1 MTTCGRA
8 PGAPGRSLAA
18 GRHMLD
24 IRNLCKH
31 FGGIKAVD
39 ECSFSVEAGSITAL
53 IGPNGAGKTTAFNCI
68 SRTMTPTSGEVW
80 LDGERIDELRPHK
93 ITARGLSRTFQISRN
108 LADMTVLENVVCQSR
123 INGWRDF
130 FKPAMSAEEIDKAMG
145 ILDFLG
151 ITRLAHED
159 GANLSYGQKKL
170 MDLAALLMSDPKI
183 ILLDEPAGGVNPTL
197 LEEIIGHIREL
208 NRNGL
213 TVLIV
218 EHNMD
223 LIMRL
228 SDRVVV
234 MAQGCVI
241 ASGTP
246 DEVRNDPAVLEA
258 YLGGAQEAAA

>member
-1 MTTCGRA
+1 
-8 PGAPGRSLAA
+8 
-18 GRHMLD
+18 MLEVKE
-24 IRNLCKH
+24 LSKH

-39 ECSFSVEAGSITAL
+39 NCSFVAEEGRITAL

-68 SRTMTPTSGEVW
+68 SRTMTPTSGEIW
-80 LDGERIDELRPHK
+80 FDGERINQFRPHQ

-108 LADMTVLENVVCQSR
+108 LADMTVLENIICQSKTR
-123 INGWRDF
+123 GWKDLL
-130 FKPAMSAEEIDKAMG
+130 KPAMSPDEIDKAIG

-151 ITRLAHED
+151 ITRIAHED
-159 GANLSYGQKKL
+159 GSNLSYGQKKL

-197 LEEIIGHIREL
+197 LDEIVNHIRRL
-208 NRNGL
+208 NEQGL

-223 LIMRL
+223 LIMQL
-228 SDRVVV
+228 SDKVVV
-234 MAQGCVI
+234 MAQGKVI

-246 DEVRNDPAVLEA
+246 NEVQNDPDVLEA
-258 YLGGAQEAAA
+258 YLGGTSESTE